1 MDNHTPISIYAY
13 IVHVSLHTYSSY
25 TYRTCTITLQLHLA
39 VTLSFVSATYLTIF
53 SISASFVTFSQY
65 QYELGFSFK
74 KFNRFSNH
82 KLDIFFK
89 FLHYSV
95 NLVQYCFFSISN
107 DDILVKKNTENIY
120 LKTILIQQNYNDDI
134 RKMKLVNHFLSW
146 ELGKMR
152 EKTQIK
158 NQFFFN

>member
-25 TYRTCTITLQLHLA
+25 MHCYTRIVHVCTITLQLHLA
-39 VTLSFVSATYLTIF
+39 VTLSIVSVTYLTIF

-82 KLDIFFK
+82 KLDIF
-89 FLHYSV
+89 
-95 NLVQYCFFSISN
+95 
-107 DDILVKKNTENIY
+107 
-120 LKTILIQQNYNDDI
+120 LIFA
-134 RKMKLVNHFLSW
+134 L
-146 ELGKMR
+146 
-152 EKTQIK
+152 
-158 NQFFFN
+158 

>member
-1 MDNHTPISIYAY
+1 MYHYKF
-13 IVHVSLHTYSSY
+13 VHALLH

-39 VTLSFVSATYLTIF
+39 VTLSFVSVTYLTIF

-95 NLVQYCFFSISN
+95 NLVQYCFFSISI
-107 DDILVKKNTENIY
+107 DDILVKKTPRIF
-120 LKTILIQQNYNDDI
+120 I
-134 RKMKLVNHFLSW
+134 
-146 ELGKMR
+146 
-152 EKTQIK
+152 
-158 NQFFFN
+158 

>member
-1 MDNHTPISIYAY
+1 MRIYFTCIITY
-13 IVHVSLHTYSSY
+13 VYFVHVLLHTY
-25 TYRTCTITLQLHLA
+25 RACTITLQFHLA
-39 VTLSFVSATYLTIF
+39 VTLSFVLVTYLTIF
-53 SISASFVTFSQY
+53 NISASFVTFSQY

-95 NLVQYCFFSISN
+95 NLVHYCFFSISI

-134 RKMKLVNHFLSW
+134 RKKKLVNHFLSW